1 MEELAAEIVATGEHG
16 MFYNVTEFRVN
27 PNPVMGTASTLS
39 VEYEDGDLEHMQQV
53 WERVKAVG
61 ESVITP
67 GMREYEIAKA
77 LHDWLVLNCSYDL
90 DWNLG
95 ENGAPLTMIQG
106 DTFHL
111 AYGALV
117 KGEAVCAGYARACQ
131 TLIWTQYYFISNG
144 NQWTSEQIC
153 TSTRYDNVM
162 PSGATEQAKQAGRQ
176 AAETRTHDD
185 RIKKPS
191 ARFRHDIPKPEKG
204 KEAFY
209 ENMEETDQ
217 YDADGGAAG
226 RCAARDRGRG
236 RINRVRRLRRGGERR
251 RRLCHEH

>member
-1 MEELAAEIVATGEHG
+1 MPVCAFGCGGKRVLKILENINRARAAVIDGFLSVKTLIDLNAYNMDPSDMEELAAEIMATGEHG

-53 WERVKAVG
+53 WERVKAVS

-77 LHDWLVLNCSYDL
+77 LHDWLVLNCSCDL

-95 ENGAPLTMIQG
+95 ENGAPRTMIQG

-131 TLIWTQYYFISNG
+131 ALIWTQYYFISNG
-144 NQWTSEQIC
+144 NQWTPEQIC

-185 RIKKPS
+185 RIRPVP
-191 ARFRHDIPKPEKG
+191 ARYPETGKG
-204 KEAFY
+204 K
-209 ENMEETDQ
+209 
-217 YDADGGAAG
+217 GS
-226 RCAARDRGRG
+226 
-236 RINRVRRLRRGGERR
+236 IL
-251 RRLCHEH
+251 